1 MMSLAV
7 SAQEKNPQQ
16 GDFTVALTLGY
27 NSSVMQNA
35 AAGNLYNY
43 SLQAA
48 STNWNDKALT
58 VGIEGGWFFR
68 DLWKL
73 NLGGGMNITKAPG
86 YGPLPGTA
94 ESEEEFEMGDIPNY
108 GAVSD
113 RSVIQFQVYTGV
125 DRYFRTKVDG
135 LLPYVGLRVGYAYG
149 RERSMTDDE
158 TYMGESVGEAIF
170 AAPTLK
176 VGFKF

>member
-1 MMSLAV
+1 MRIGKLLLYAVMPMMSLAV

-35 AAGNLYNY
+35 AAGNKTNYN
-43 SLQAA
+43 LQAA

-86 YGPLPGTA
+86 YGPIPGTIDDTY
-94 ESEEEFEMGDIPNY
+94 EPGDGSIPNY
-108 GAVSD
+108 GGPLGDTVP
-113 RSVIQFQVYTGV
+113 SVHRCGP
-125 DRYFRTKVDG
+125 
-135 LLPYVGLRVGYAYG
+135 LLPHKGRRPFALRGSS
-149 RERSMTDDE
+149 RWLRLRS
-158 TYMGESVGEAIF
+158 
-170 AAPTLK
+170 
-176 VGFKF
+176 